1 MAREALQKIDGK
13 KRGRIFRN
21 AAAEF
26 ARYGY
31 HKANVNSIAQRAGIG
46 KGSIYLYFIDKRDLY
61 YSTFK
66 EAARVQE
73 GIFDSIERL
82 DLDPIVKI
90 ERVFEESLKA
100 FPQYRNMFRMYF
112 DVGTSGDNRSLADIA
127 QLLEKRSA
135 DFFIKILTEGIQK
148 GQIRKDLPVPYAAYV
163 LDSVYSSFFSS
174 LACSYQGERFWIFT
188 QDKLS
193 CDKGNIKQHVHFI
206 LDVLGAGISVAGNGP
221 AGTNMAK
228 RAARRTR

>member
-1 MAREALQKIDGK
+1 MAKEALQKIDGK

-66 EAARVQE
+66 EAVRVQE
-73 GIFDSIERL
+73 SIFDSIERL
-82 DLDPIVKI
+82 ELDPIAKI
-90 ERVFEESLKA
+90 ERAFEESLKA

-112 DVGTSGDNRSLADIA
+112 DVSTSGDDRSLVALA
-127 QLLEKRSA
+127 QLLERRSA
-135 DFFIKILTEGIQK
+135 DFFTRILSEGIQK
-148 GQIRKDLPVPYAAYV
+148 GRIRKGLPVPYAAYV

-174 LACSYQGERFWIFT
+174 LACSYQGERFRIFT

-193 CDKGNIKQHVHFI
+193 CDGENIKQHVHFI
-206 LDVLGAGISVAGNGP
+206 LDVLGAGISVGGNGP
-221 AGTNMAK
+221 AKTTPDETAV
-228 RAARRTR
+228 RRTR